1 MRMSSTTR
9 VACLT
14 THPIQYHA
22 QWFRGLAE
30 HPQIDLDVLYC
41 HQATPGEQAK
51 AGFGV
56 EFDWDIPLLDGY
68 RYRFLKN
75 VSRNPSAG
83 SFLGLDTPE
92 VETLVS
98 RERYD
103 VVLVNGW
110 HYKSAWQVFR
120 ACWRNK
126 IPVMVRS
133 DSHLGTKRNI
143 LKTLLKEAPYRWLIS
158 KFDACLAVGRSSK
171 EYFLH
176 YGAQP
181 DRIFLV
187 PHAVPS
193 SPVIPERAAH
203 RSRFRDQWGV
213 PRDATVFVFSGKFID
228 KKRPLDFVRAIEMA
242 GRRCPNIA
250 GLMVGDGPL
259 REQCQSLARE
269 KNLPIQF
276 TGFLNQSKIPEA
288 YTASDALVLPSDGGE
303 TWGLVVNEAMSL
315 GIPCIVSDEVGCV
328 PDLVLPGQTGF
339 VFQMGNVQALSSCL
353 VNAVT
358 DSQRLVSMG
367 ATALRRIESYST
379 SVAVDGVL
387 QALSRVRRV
396 Q

>member
-1 MRMSSTTR
+1 MSSRIR

-22 QWFRGLAE
+22 QWFKAMGE
-30 HPQIDLDVLYC
+30 HPQMDLDVLYC
-41 HQATPGEQAK
+41 HQATPREQAN

-56 EFDWDIPLLDGY
+56 AFDWDVPLLDGY

-75 VSRNPSAG
+75 VSRHPSAS
-83 SFLGLDTPE
+83 SFFGLDTPE
-92 VETLVS
+92 VETLIS

-103 VVLVNGW
+103 AVLVNGW

-120 ACWRNK
+120 ACWRSQ

-133 DSHLGTKRNI
+133 DSHLHTKRNI
-143 LKTLLKEAPYRWLIS
+143 FKKALKEAPYRWLIS
-158 KFDACLAVGRSSK
+158 KFDACLAVGRSSR

-193 SPVIPERAAH
+193 PPNIHTLAEH
-203 RSRFRDQWGV
+203 RPRFREQWSLPG
-213 PRDATVFVFSGKFID
+213 DATVFIFSGKFID
-228 KKRPLDFVRAIEMA
+228 KKRPLDFVRAIEIA

-259 REQCQSLARE
+259 REQCQQVARDR
-269 KNLPIQF
+269 NLPIQF
-276 TGFLNQSKIPEA
+276 TGFLNQSKIAQA
-288 YTASDALVLPSDGGE
+288 YMAADALVLPSDGE

-315 GIPCIVSDEVGCV
+315 ARPCIVSDQVGCG

-339 VFQMGNVQALSSCL
+339 VFRMGDVPALASCL
-353 VNAVT
+353 IDCAT
-358 DSQRLVSMG
+358 DSERLGRMGKNAWKRMERYSMP
-367 ATALRRIESYST
+367 A
-379 SVAVDGVL
+379 AVDGVL
-387 QALSRVRRV
+387 QALSRIRG
-396 Q
+396 QE